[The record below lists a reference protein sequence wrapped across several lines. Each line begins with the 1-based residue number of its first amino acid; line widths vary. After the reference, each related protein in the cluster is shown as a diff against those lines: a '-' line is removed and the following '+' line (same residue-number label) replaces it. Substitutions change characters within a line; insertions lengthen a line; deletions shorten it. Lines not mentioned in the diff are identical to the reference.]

1 MQAEAPVTPGAPGH
15 PTRDAPGHGPI
26 RTYKL
31 RRGRVTAAQAA
42 ALERLWGGL
51 GVEVDGRALDLP
63 ALFGRTAPVVLE
75 IGSGMGETTAV
86 MAAADP
92 ARDLLAVDVHTPG
105 LGNLLRLV
113 DRAGLANVRVAAGD
127 AVVLLRD
134 MLPPDSLAE
143 VRVFFPDPWPKS
155 RHAKRRLL
163 QPAFVDLLTR
173 RLEPGGTLHVATDS
187 ASYAAQTLAVLGGHP
202 RLRSDHD
209 GCAPRPEHRPV
220 TRFESQ
226 GLTAGRS
233 VFDIVVSRRE
243 R

>member
-1 MQAEAPVTPGAPGH
+1 MAPVHPTLGAPV
-15 PTRDAPGHGPI
+15 HGPI

-31 RRGRVTAAQAA
+31 RRGRVTAAQAG
-42 ALERLWGGL
+42 ALERRWGDL

-75 IGSGMGETTAV
+75 VGSGMGETTAV

-105 LGNLLRLV
+105 LGNLLRLL
-113 DRAGLANVRVAAGD
+113 DRAGLGNVRVAAGD

-163 QPAFVDLLTR
+163 RPGFVDLLAQ
-173 RLEPGGTLHVATDS
+173 RLLPGGVLHVATDS
-187 ASYAAQTLAVLGGHP
+187 EPYARQALDVLSGHP
-202 RLRSDHD
+202 AFRSDHV
-209 GCAPRPEHRPV
+209 GFAPRPAHRPV
-220 TRFESQ
+220 TRFERQ
-226 GLTAGRS
+226 GLTAGRA